1 MDSPPFE
8 QIDVPRLL
16 SLLFIEAK
24 KKGRAWEANCPF
36 GKHVDKHPSW
46 SIREEPGTKRNG
58 KHWCFSCHTG
68 GTAIDLV
75 MHVLGLSLGGANDFV
90 AERSM
95 RKVHHALNIRYEIGA
110 PVIRRAC
117 KMPDGVYFEPLKDWV
132 SSAQKY
138 VRARGI
144 TDDQVDKWGIGYAID
159 GKLGGRFVIPTRD
172 SSGKLL
178 NWAAR
183 TYLGSEK
190 RYLAASTED
199 RPDIDA
205 VFGEQFWKPRKDSV
219 LVVVEGA
226 INGLAVERVT
236 DENIFLAGLSGSHLE
251 PGHALKLSTHPRV
264 LILTDPDHAGDD
276 AANKLIWMMGRHCNV
291 KRLRLNE
298 GEDPAN
304 VDPEYLRERLCEA
317 LRSLEPDA

>member
-8 QIDVPRLL
+8 HIDVPRLL
-16 SLLFIEAK
+16 ALLFIEAK

-117 KMPDGVYFEPLKDWV
+117 KMNRSKIGCHRLKGMCARVASLMTKWTSGVSVTPLTA
-132 SSAQKY
+132 SSVAGSSFL
-138 VRARGI
+138 RA
-144 TDDQVDKWGIGYAID
+144 
-159 GKLGGRFVIPTRD
+159 
-172 SSGKLL
+172 
-178 NWAAR
+178 
-183 TYLGSEK
+183 
-190 RYLAASTED
+190 
-199 RPDIDA
+199 
-205 VFGEQFWKPRKDSV
+205 
-219 LVVVEGA
+219 
-226 INGLAVERVT
+226 
-236 DENIFLAGLSGSHLE
+236 
-251 PGHALKLSTHPRV
+251 THP
-264 LILTDPDHAGDD
+264 A
-276 AANKLIWMMGRHCNV
+276 
-291 KRLRLNE
+291 
-298 GEDPAN
+298 
-304 VDPEYLRERLCEA
+304 
-317 LRSLEPDA
+317 SS